1 VKQHKFTNRAR
12 HAVPLR

>member
-12 HAVPLR
+12 RAVPLR